1 MKRGVLPVP
10 CHHSIKVPSR
20 FQGEPLELSDLSGSG
35 WSEFA
40 GQWFL
45 VNRYEPYVDG
55 SQHHVL
61 NLRIGGRS
69 GHSSLWLVDI
79 NERTWDVVVRAYTEA
94 KADAKERAEWE
105 KRRKQEAVEQDQRRR
120 VLNTFEA
127 YPEGE
132 GDTKS
137 VIAAWAGMSA
147 KEFNPILA
155 SLLRDQVVE
164 EFEITKGNGRRYTGY
179 RKVGR
184 RQQSDTPTDFKSE

>member
-1 MKRGVLPVP
+1 
-10 CHHSIKVPSR
+10 
-20 FQGEPLELSDLSGSG
+20 
-35 WSEFA
+35 
-40 GQWFL
+40 
-45 VNRYEPYVDG
+45 VDG